1 MHAAL
6 LIVIPAIPVVGIGL
20 WWTANTAAHNFIH
33 TPFFRSRRLNRA
45 YSLYLSAV
53 MGIPQSLWRDRHL
66 RHHRGQE
73 GAGPWTR
80 EMTVEAAVV
89 AALWLALAAA
99 APRFF
104 ATVYIPGYALGLAL
118 CFLQGHFEHA
128 RGTTSHYGWLYN
140 WCFFNDGYHAEH
152 HLRPGEHWTRLP
164 HQPHV
169 RAHVSRWPP
178 VLRWLD
184 AFSLES
190 LERIVLRVPW
200 LQRFMVAA
208 HERAFRTLLLR
219 VPPVHRVTIIGGG
232 LFPRTALALQRAA
245 ARRDADDRRREPR
258 ASRRCAKVSATS
270 RRPARGTNC
279 SIRVRPSVPTSS

>member
-1 MHAAL
+1 MAVTVLARLDGTPRTSGILRHSPWDAVLVGFSFVHAAL

-45 YSLYLSAV
+45 VLAVPQRGHGNPAEPVARSAPAASPRAV
-53 MGIPQSLWRDRHL
+53 RRIRSQPISRPS
-66 RHHRGQE
+66 
-73 GAGPWTR
+73 PWTR

-190 LERIVLRVPW
+190 LERIVLRCRGCSGSW
-200 LQRFMVAA
+200 LR
-208 HERAFRTLLLR
+208 RTSGRSGRCSCASL
-219 VPPVHRVTIIGGG
+219 PC
-232 LFPRTALALQRAA
+232 TA
-245 ARRDADDRRREPR
+245 
-258 ASRRCAKVSATS
+258 
-270 RRPARGTNC
+270 
-279 SIRVRPSVPTSS
+279 